1 MKQKTMDCKHDD
13 AVDAIIE
20 QWNHEH
26 PGIDFSPMG
35 PIGRLKRCAT
45 YLEQQIEEGISQ
57 YELSLWEFD
66 MLATLRRSGNPYCLS
81 PTELFSTLMVT
92 SGTMTHRLKR
102 LESRNLIVRVKNAE
116 DSRSSLV
123 QLTSNG
129 LELINQAVEKHLENE
144 REILSKLPKEVVE
157 KLDEFLSMWLQTLES
172 SQKNS
177 T

>member
-1 MKQKTMDCKHDD
+1 
-13 AVDAIIE
+13 
-20 QWNHEH
+20 
-26 PGIDFSPMG
+26 
-35 PIGRLKRCAT
+35 
-45 YLEQQIEEGISQ
+45 
-57 YELSLWEFD
+57 
-66 MLATLRRSGNPYCLS
+66 
-81 PTELFSTLMVT
+81 
-92 SGTMTHRLKR
+92 MTHRLKR